1 LKLIKSCGRIVSLD
15 VLRGIAV
22 LGILIMN
29 IQSFSMPAAAY
40 LNPTVYGDMTGWNKW
55 VWILSHLLAHG
66 KFLTIFSILFGAG
79 IILFTSRAE
88 ARGKNSK
95 VLHYRRMG
103 WLLLFGLMHR
113 YLLWSGDILYAYS
126 LCGMLVFILRKL
138 PPLRLLWLSFALYIL
153 PVIAYIFAGLN
164 LAALP
169 EGYVELARSSWQ
181 PGPRAIQDNIEV
193 FRGPW
198 IEQVSFRL
206 RESLSIQVKHLLF
219 QRFWRVSALMLLGM
233 ALQKWGL
240 LSATHSNKLYRRLAV
255 IGISS
260 GLLLTSLDIVFD
272 FRTQWSMEYSR
283 FIGSRL
289 NYMGSLAMGLGYI
302 GIVMLFCRMHS
313 FERLKNLLAYVGKM
327 AFSNYIMM
335 SVIAT
340 FVFYGS
346 GLGLFGKVER
356 LGQMGFVLGIWIL
369 IVLISYLWL
378 KLFRYGPIEALWRK
392 LTYLNMVNGIPG
404 GATGNR
410 YSFRVLN

>member
-1 LKLIKSCGRIVSLD
+1 MNQVKSCGRIISLD

-66 KFLTIFSILFGAG
+66 RFLTIFSILFGAG
-79 IILFTSRAE
+79 IILFTTRAD
-88 ARGKNSK
+88 AKGKNSRA
-95 VLHYRRMG
+95 LHYRRMG

-113 YLLWSGDILYAYS
+113 YLLWMGDILFAYS
-126 LCGMLVFILRKL
+126 LCGMLVFLFRKL
-138 PPLRLLWLSFALYIL
+138 PPVKLLWISFILYMV
-153 PVIAYIFAGLN
+153 PVITYLFAGLC
-164 LAALP
+164 LPILP
-169 EGYVELARSSWQ
+169 EGYVEIAKSSWDPAPQ
-181 PGPRAIQDNIEV
+181 AIQDQIEV

-198 IEQVSFRL
+198 IEQVNYRF
-206 RESLSIQVKHLLF
+206 RESVFMQVKHLFL

-233 ALQKWGL
+233 ALQKWEF
-240 LSATHSNKLYRRLAV
+240 LSATHSNTLYRRLAV

-260 GLLLTSLDIVFD
+260 GLILTSLDMVFD
-272 FRTQWSMEYSR
+272 FRTHWDMEFSR

-289 NYMGSLAMGLGYI
+289 NYIGSQAMGLGYI
-302 GIVMLFCRMHS
+302 GIVMLICKKSS
-313 FERLKNLLAYVGKM
+313 FQRFKNLFASVGKM
-327 AFSNYIMM
+327 AFTNYILM
-335 SVIAT
+335 SFIAT

-346 GLGLFGKVER
+346 GFGLFGKVER

-369 IVLISYLWL
+369 IVLVSYVWL

-392 LTYLNMVNGIPG
+392 LTYGRQKVFISG
-404 GATGNR
+404 
-410 YSFRVLN
+410 V